1 MVAGAGRAR
10 GGRSSNLFE
19 ARAMKDRLLRF
30 AKDVALGLA
39 VASFVTLLMAGVA
52 EIALRFL
59 PVRSDMLPEPVNAA
73 QPIFRFA
80 PDRDYVYSLG
90 GDFSNANRGRVNK
103 AGFVND
109 LEYAEDDPRPLLAVV
124 GDSFVEALMVPYAET
139 IQGRLQSRY
148 PDGRVYS
155 FGASGAPLSQYLI
168 WAEFAARRYKADGL
182 VVVVV
187 GNDFA
192 ESLASF
198 GVKPGMAQYR
208 VDQNGA
214 LALAR
219 ADYAP
224 KLAKRAWAARSALI
238 RYLLL
243 NLQVMDRLAAL
254 RRLGEPQEFAGFAP
268 ALLPESVVRDS
279 LAAIDAFLAD
289 LPMRTGLPP
298 DRIAFV
304 VDGFRDPEA
313 ARIQADTYFAAMRRN
328 FMARAAAAG
337 FLAIDTDV
345 SFFEAFARKP
355 QRFDLDSDG
364 HWSGKGHE
372 IAANAL
378 IESGFPSR
386 VLTSPQLR

>member
-1 MVAGAGRAR
+1 
-10 GGRSSNLFE
+10 
-19 ARAMKDRLLRF
+19 MKDRFLRF
-30 AKDVALGLA
+30 GKDIALGLA
-39 VASFVTLLMAGVA
+39 VASFVMLLMAGAA
-52 EIALRFL
+52 EIVLRFL
-59 PVRSDMLPEPVNAA
+59 PVRSDMLPEPVDAA

-109 LEYAEDDPRPLLAVV
+109 LEYAENDPRRLLAVV

-139 IQGRLQSRY
+139 IQGRLQARY

-168 WAEFAARRYKADGL
+168 WAEFAARKYKADGL

-192 ESLASF
+192 ESLTSF
-198 GVKPGMAQYR
+198 GIKPGMAQYR
-208 VDQNGA
+208 ADANGT
-214 LALAR
+214 LALDR

-243 NLQVMDRLAAL
+243 NLQVMDRLTAL
-254 RRLGEPQEFAGFAP
+254 RRLGEPQEFAGFTP
-268 ALLPESVVRDS
+268 VRLPESVVRDS

-289 LPMRTGLPP
+289 LPVRTGLAP
-298 DRIAFV
+298 DRIMFV
-304 VDGFRDPEA
+304 VDGFRDPQA
-313 ARIQADTYFAAMRRN
+313 ARAQADTYFAMMRSS
-328 FMARAAAAG
+328 FMARAVAAG
-337 FLAIDTDV
+337 YSAIDMDV
-345 SFFEAFARKP
+345 PFFEAYAQRP

-364 HWSGKGHE
+364 HWSGAGHE
-372 IAANAL
+372 IAAKSL
-378 IESGFPSR
+378 IEKGFPAR
-386 VLTSPQLR
+386 VLASPQAR